1 MTEVQNNPGS
11 LENQSLASTDVRKLQ
26 GQWVFDEEGEI
37 VGRIADI
44 LVDAE
49 KKPEWLIVSMG
60 AFLHDDRLIPVF
72 DMRPGDVGFVLSYTK
87 DLVKSAPVVSVIDT
101 SDDDERKLADY
112 WCSSR
117 TAAMPRA
124 CTLLSRS

>member
-1 MTEVQNNPGS
+1 MVEIQNNPGS
-11 LENQSLASTDVRKLQ
+11 FEEQSLASTDVRRLQ
-26 GQWVFDEEGEI
+26 GQWVFDEEGEV
-37 VGRIADI
+37 VGRIADV
-44 LVDAE
+44 LVNAQ
-49 KKPEWLIVSMG
+49 KNPEWLIVSMG

-72 DMRPGDVGFVLSYTK
+72 DMRPGEAGFILSYTK

-117 TAAMPRA
+117 TAEMPRA